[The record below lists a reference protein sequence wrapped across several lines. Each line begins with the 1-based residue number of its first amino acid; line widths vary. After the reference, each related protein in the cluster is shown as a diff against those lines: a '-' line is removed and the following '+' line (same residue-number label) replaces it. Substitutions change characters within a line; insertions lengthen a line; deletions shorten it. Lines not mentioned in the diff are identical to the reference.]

1 MSDSKKGYPNKL
13 DLLMNGLD
21 ESLLEMSDGE
31 YTQYAKELG
40 INIEEDSNEVRQIFR
55 DADKG
60 YRLRNLVKA
69 ESEYK
74 QKSELVEN
82 IRSKY
87 DLSTEKI
94 KSILTTVIQS
104 NKELSLQFRDL
115 DKITG
120 DDANSL
126 LSDFIHLGLLN
137 EEDLK

>member
-1 MSDSKKGYPNKL
+1 
-13 DLLMNGLD
+13 MNGLD